1 MSDAS
6 GQMPAAPAGTQTE
19 VPATAAGE
27 SSRPAPDANALERWL
42 ARLPEPLR
50 PLASER
56 RGIGQLRLVETTVL
70 VLVGLFFAIATV
82 NDVVLDTHVNHRLNA
97 DLRTW
102 RAYTGHHYKNVG
114 VEQDVLHYT
123 TTDVVCG
130 NTAPGPPKERTQIC
144 LQMTGPVV
152 HGRRA
157 ARGGWYVPPGHEDLK
172 RYRYGCFGPPK
183 AVGGCP

>member
-6 GQMPAAPAGTQTE
+6 NSA
-19 VPATAAGE
+19 
-27 SSRPAPDANALERWL
+27 ANALERRL
-42 ARLPEPLR
+42 ARLPEALR
-50 PLASER
+50 PRER
-56 RGIGQLRLVETTVL
+56 EARGTGRQWRVETIVL
-70 VLVGLFFAIATV
+70 LTVGLLLAIATV

-102 RAYTGHHYKNVG
+102 RAYTGHQYKNVAT
-114 VEQDVLHYT
+114 EQDVVHYT

-130 NTAPGPPKERTQIC
+130 NTTPGPPKQRIQLC

-152 HGRRA
+152 HGYRA
-157 ARGGWYVPPGHEDLK
+157 AQGGWYLPPRAEDLH

-183 AVGGCP
+183 AQGRCP